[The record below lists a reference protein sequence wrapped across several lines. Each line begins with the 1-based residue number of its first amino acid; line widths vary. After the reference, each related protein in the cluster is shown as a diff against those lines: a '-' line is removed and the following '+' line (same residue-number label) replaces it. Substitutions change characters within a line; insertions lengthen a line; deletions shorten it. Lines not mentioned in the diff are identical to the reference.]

1 MFLCMYAIYVIYVV
15 YVRTY
20 ALLRT
25 ALRGGGLPPP
35 PPTPALIVII
45 FFEHRVGC
53 PPQTPVVFHFFEH
66 WGGGGGGW
74 MLKSVFGGMY
84 FYHSMFQCHSQRAVW
99 LKLLVP
105 ATLTCCSGNSPSNGA
120 ASPLAQKHCAG
131 RGRGGWGGL
140 GGRSGP
146 RVGGLL
152 CALAWLP
159 CARCSVCLLGLLLR
173 ACFRLSLPLLG
184 FFTLLQLAPCLVRV
198 CAGGGQ
204 LLCPWDRGDKVVS
217 SCWWVRACFIHPETL
232 FQTLSQVFSRR
243 IRPRLAPRTPF

>member
-1 MFLCMYAIYVIYVV
+1 MRLSKFTPSLCAGE
-15 YVRTY
+15 
-20 ALLRT
+20 
-25 ALRGGGLPPP
+25 GG
-35 PPTPALIVII
+35 
-45 FFEHRVGC
+45 
-53 PPQTPVVFHFFEH
+53 
-66 WGGGGGGW
+66 
-74 MLKSVFGGMY
+74 VFGGMY

-159 CARCSVCLLGLLLR
+159 CARCSVCLLGLLLC

-198 CAGGGQ
+198 CAGRGQ
-204 LLCPWDRGDKVVS
+204 LLCPWAGGIRLSLLVGGLGPVLSIPKL
-217 SCWWVRACFIHPETL
+217 CFN
-232 FQTLSQVFSRR
+232 
-243 IRPRLAPRTPF
+243 PFRKNDAQDAAGLVQNTCAGQEKKG